1 MYFPDA
7 YTHKCKCIFLYK
19 SVLVVLYEGGV
30 IVLFFRSVL
39 LSMHNAIPP
48 LSCFAALYRNPI
60 IEIWSFY
67 FIGETIT
74 FL

>member
-7 YTHKCKCIFLYK
+7 YTHKRKCIYIYK
-19 SVLVVLYEGGV
+19 SVLYEGGV

-48 LSCFAALYRNPI
+48 LSCFALHVLHESNYRNMRF
-60 IEIWSFY
+60 IESPR
-67 FIGETIT
+67 
-74 FL
+74 